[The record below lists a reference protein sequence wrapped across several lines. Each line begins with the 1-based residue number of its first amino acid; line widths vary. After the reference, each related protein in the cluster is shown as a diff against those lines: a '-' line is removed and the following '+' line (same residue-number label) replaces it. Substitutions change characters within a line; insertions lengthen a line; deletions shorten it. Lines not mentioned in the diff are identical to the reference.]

1 MDSLMQE
8 NKKDSGASALF
19 LGIMIVGLLA
29 AGGLIAYFALSP
41 TLPPQEA
48 RLANG
53 LREGEEFEFLK
64 QRIVLAENRDFT
76 TQSQNLASGI
86 QMNLVGVARN
96 FTGKTITGLEVVGSV
111 VNEKGEVLKQKTA
124 IIIPGPQAEKLE
136 HNKSTPFTIRID
148 GFDAK
153 DDRAN
158 FNFKL
163 NAVRVE

>member
-76 TQSQNLASGI
+76 TQSQNL
-86 QMNLVGVARN
+86 VGVARN